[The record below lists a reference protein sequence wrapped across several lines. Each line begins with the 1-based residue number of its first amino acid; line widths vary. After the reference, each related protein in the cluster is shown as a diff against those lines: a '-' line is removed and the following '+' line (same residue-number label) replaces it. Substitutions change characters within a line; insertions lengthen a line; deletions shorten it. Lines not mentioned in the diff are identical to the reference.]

1 MGSAAQVLSQGL
13 GDLIGLLG
21 DNLIKIGTA
30 AVLASK
36 AMALFGTVTY
46 LGAGLDVVAGG
57 VV

>member
-30 AVLASK
+30 AV
-36 AMALFGTVTY
+36 FGK
-46 LGAGLDVVAGG
+46 
-57 VV
+57 